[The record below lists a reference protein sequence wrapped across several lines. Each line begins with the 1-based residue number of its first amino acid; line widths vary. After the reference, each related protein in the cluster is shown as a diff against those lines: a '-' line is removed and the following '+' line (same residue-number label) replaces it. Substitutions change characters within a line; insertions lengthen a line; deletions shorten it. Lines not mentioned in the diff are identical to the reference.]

1 MSYLTLEQEFAL
13 DAMLSGRNI
22 FLTGRGGTGK
32 SSIIRTFLER
42 SGGNVACLAPTGI
55 AARNLPNGV
64 TIHNFFRLSPT
75 GEPPSGETPYL
86 QELYRTTD
94 TILIDEIS
102 MVRSDLFSMMEAILR
117 RYAMPGR
124 ERLPFGGKQIIV
136 IGDFF
141 QLPPV
146 IEDDNIR
153 RYLERQAGGIYA
165 FNTGA
170 WAQAEF
176 ENIVLEQVHRQTD
189 PEYIK
194 FLDAVRNTGHDLPEY
209 LNMCAANVTGEYLES
224 DSVGVCCT
232 RSDVAA
238 INSTA
243 MNRLKDAGV
252 IFPGSVR
259 GTFPMNDLPTDKE
272 LLLKRGEKVMLL
284 ANQQNPYS
292 YGYDYVNGDIGV
304 VEDYAPALETVT
316 VRLSANQRLLKVT
329 PAVWFNYE
337 YDVEENDRTGELRL
351 TTRKT
356 GHFRQL
362 PLAPAYAMTIHKAQ
376 GQTLNR
382 IHLVL
387 GRGCFAHGQL
397 YTALSRV
404 RKRTDLTLD
413 RPIRFREAMND
424 PQVTDFYQNL

>member
-1 MSYLTLEQEFAL
+1 
-13 DAMLSGRNI
+13 MLSGRNI

-32 SSIIRTFLER
+32 SSIIKSFLER
-42 SGGNVACLAPTGI
+42 SEGNVVCLAPTGI
-55 AARNLPNGV
+55 AARNLPHGV

-75 GEPPSGETPYL
+75 GEPSRRENPYL
-86 QELYRTTD
+86 QTLYQATE

-117 RYAMPGR
+117 QYAMPGY
-124 ERLPFGGKQIIV
+124 ERLPFGGRQIIAV
-136 IGDFF
+136 GDFY

-146 IEDDNIR
+146 IEDDSIR

-165 FNTGA
+165 FNTAA
-170 WAQAEF
+170 WAQAKF
-176 ENIVLEQVHRQTD
+176 ENIVLRQIHRQTD
-189 PEYIK
+189 PEYIE
-194 FLDAVRNTGHDLPEY
+194 FLDAVRNTSRDLPDHLSTCE
-209 LNMCAANVTGEYLES
+209 ANIIGEYLES

-243 MNRLKDAGV
+243 MNRLKDAGI
-252 IFPGSVR
+252 IFPGCVR
-259 GTFPMNDLPTDKE
+259 GTFPTNDLPTDKE
-272 LLLKRGEKVMLL
+272 LLIKRGEKVMLL
-284 ANQQNPYS
+284 ANQQASYS

-316 VRLSANQRLLKVT
+316 VRLSATQRLLEVT

-404 RKRTDLTLD
+404 RKLTDLTLD